1 MTTLRLNKHVVTNL
15 KRRHMQTINPIIPAS
30 YDYLFDIVAEKLFA
44 EYLVRY
50 ILFDEKP
57 IATPALWQDAV
68 IYIRFRQ
75 RDVWSLS
82 EEQIKNAKYAI
93 LIYKVIYTIEH
104 LKKPEILKILNHFF
118 AQTLKKHENIFS
130 LFEQKFHASLDS
142 LLFTQEKLTVT
153 KEMANDLD
161 QLFAYPCWLEFTDE
175 ANQLIFDKILQN
187 KLSDEQ
193 IDYFLGAS
201 DDIAHY
207 DQWFKVAKHILK
219 TTHDSHVFWTA
230 GDILSIIWKAVP
242 SDKKSQKWFRDEI
255 FDIFWPR
262 INSIW
267 PLLNEDKID
276 FNRDEDSRILKD
288 SIGWLQ
294 VLDDLNERL
303 PELGGDYI
311 TFEHNTDPN
320 DFVQHERFLIKK
332 LKSNEKN
339 IDELLN
345 LFFVLVDYVYDDAS
359 ATKLQTIAEEKLI
372 PFVNSSPDAPTD
384 ATKMIR
390 RAVKHAKKYISDLT
404 RERDNLTKNLIM
416 FQ

>member
-1 MTTLRLNKHVVTNL
+1 
-15 KRRHMQTINPIIPAS
+15 MQTINPIIPAS

-44 EYLVRY
+44 EYLARY

-104 LKKPEILKILNHFF
+104 LKKPEILKILNQFF
-118 AQTLKKHENIFS
+118 TQTPKKHEGIFE

-153 KEMANDLD
+153 KEMANNLD
-161 QLFAYPCWLEFTDE
+161 QLFSYPCWLEFTDE

-230 GDILSIIWKAVP
+230 GDILSIVWKAVP
-242 SDKKSQKWFRDEI
+242 QDEKSQKWFRDEV
-255 FDIFWPR
+255 FGIFWPR
-262 INSIW
+262 VNNIW

-276 FNRDEDSRILKD
+276 FDHDEDSRILKD

-303 PELGGDYI
+303 PELGGNY
-311 TFEHNTDPN
+311 TTYEHD
-320 DFVQHERFLIKK
+320 V
-332 LKSNEKN
+332 NEAGFAFHRR
-339 IDELLN
+339 ELLN
-345 LFFVLVDYVYDDAS
+345 RFEAGKISLDEAMKAFFILTGFAYDNKTIS
-359 ATKLQTIAEEKLI
+359 QLQKLADDWLI
-372 PFVNSSPDAPTD
+372 PLAEQSEDDSEDAI
-384 ATKMIR
+384 KMIG
-390 RAVKHAKKYISDLT
+390 RAIKHAKTYVANLA
-404 RERDNLTKNLIM
+404 RERENIAKNLIDNE
-416 FQ
+416 

>member
-1 MTTLRLNKHVVTNL
+1 
-15 KRRHMQTINPIIPAS
+15 MQTISPIIPAS

-44 EYLVRY
+44 EYLARF

-93 LIYKVIYTIEH
+93 LTYKVIYTIEH
-104 LKKPEILKILNHFF
+104 LKKPEILIILNQFF
-118 AQTLKKHENIFS
+118 TQTPEKHEGIFE

-153 KEMANDLD
+153 KEMANNLD
-161 QLFAYPCWLEFTDE
+161 QLFAYPCWLDFTNE

-242 SDKKSQKWFRDEI
+242 SDEKSQKWFRDEI

-262 INSIW
+262 VDSVW

-276 FNRDEDSRILKD
+276 FEHDEDSQILKD

-303 PELGGDYI
+303 PELGGNYI
-311 TFEHNTDPN
+311 TFEHNTDPDKFAHHESLLLKKFSSN
-320 DFVQHERFLIKK
+320 D
-332 LKSNEKN
+332 KN
-339 IDELLN
+339 VDELLN
-345 LFFVLVDYVYDDAS
+345 LFFILTDYTYDNAS
-359 ATKLQTIAEEKLI
+359 ASKLQTIAEDKLI
-372 PFVNSSPDAPTD
+372 PLIESSQDAP
-384 ATKMIR
+384 AKAIKMIR
-390 RAVKHAKKYISDLT
+390 HAVQHAKTYISNLA
-404 RERDNLTKNLIM
+404 RERKNLAQNLIKS
-416 FQ
+416 Q

>member
-1 MTTLRLNKHVVTNL
+1 
-15 KRRHMQTINPIIPAS
+15 MQKINPIIPAS

-75 RDVWSLS
+75 RDVWSLN

-93 LIYKVIYTIEH
+93 LTYKVIYTIEH
-104 LKKPEILKILNHFF
+104 LKKPEILKTLNQFF
-118 AQTLKKHENIFS
+118 AQTTEKHEGIFE
-130 LFEQKFHASLDS
+130 LFEQKFHAPLDS

-153 KEMANDLD
+153 RDMADNLD
-161 QLFAYPCWLEFTDE
+161 QLFAYPCWLDFTDE
-175 ANQLIFDKILQN
+175 ANQLIFDKILQD

-201 DDIAHY
+201 DDITHY
-207 DQWFKVAKHILK
+207 DQWFKVAKHVLK

-242 SDKKSQKWFRDEI
+242 SDEKSQKWFRDEV

-262 INSIW
+262 VGSVW

-276 FNRDEDSRILKD
+276 FERDEDSRILRD

-294 VLDDLNERL
+294 VLEDINERL
-303 PELGGDYI
+303 PELGDGYVI
-311 TFEHNTDPN
+311 FEHDTDP
-320 DFVQHERFLIKK
+320 DEFARHESTLLKK
-332 LKSNEKN
+332 LGSNDKN

-345 LFFVLVDYVYDDAS
+345 LFFILTDYAYDDAS
-359 ATKLQTIAEEKLI
+359 VSKLQAIAEDKLI
-372 PFVNSSPDAPTD
+372 PLVESTPNAPTN
-384 ATKMIR
+384 AIKLAR
-390 RAVKHAKKYISDLT
+390 RAVKHAKTYVANLA
-404 RERDNLTKNLIM
+404 RERKNLIHNLINNHS
-416 FQ
+416 

>member
-1 MTTLRLNKHVVTNL
+1 
-15 KRRHMQTINPIIPAS
+15 MQTINPIIPAS

-104 LKKPEILKILNHFF
+104 LKKPEILKILNQFF
-118 AQTLKKHENIFS
+118 AQSAEKHEGIFE
-130 LFEQKFHASLDS
+130 LFEQKFHTSLDS

-153 KEMANDLD
+153 KEMANNLD

-219 TTHDSHVFWTA
+219 TTHNSHVFWTA
-230 GDILSIIWKAVP
+230 GDVLSIIWKAVP
-242 SDKKSQKWFRDEI
+242 SDENSQKWFRDEV
-255 FDIFWPR
+255 FDIFWPH

-276 FNRDEDSRILKD
+276 FDRDEDSRILKD

-294 VLDDLNERL
+294 VLDDLNKRL
-303 PELGGDYI
+303 PELGGDYT
-311 TFEHNTDPN
+311 TFEHNTDP
-320 DFVQHERFLIKK
+320 DEFAHHESILLEK
-332 LKSNEKN
+332 LKSTDKN

-345 LFFVLVDYVYDDAS
+345 LFFILTGYVYDDTSAS
-359 ATKLQTIAEEKLI
+359 KLQAIAEDKLI
-372 PFVNSSPDAPTD
+372 PLVESSSDVPTN
-384 ATKMIR
+384 AVKLVR
-390 RAVKHAKKYISDLT
+390 RAVKHAKTYVTNLT
-404 RERDNLTKNLIM
+404 RERENLANLINK
-416 FQ
+416 

>member
-1 MTTLRLNKHVVTNL
+1 
-15 KRRHMQTINPIIPAS
+15 MQTINPIIPAS

-44 EYLVRY
+44 EYLTRY

-104 LKKPEILKILNHFF
+104 LKKPEILKILNRFF
-118 AQTLKKHENIFS
+118 AQTPKKHENIFS

-153 KEMANDLD
+153 KQMANNLD

-230 GDILSIIWKAVP
+230 GDVLSIIWKAVP

-262 INSIW
+262 VGSVW

-276 FNRDEDSRILKD
+276 FERDEDSRILRD

-294 VLDDLNERL
+294 VLDDLNKRL
-303 PELGGDYI
+303 PELGGNY
-311 TFEHNTDPN
+311 TTYEHD
-320 DFVQHERFLIKK
+320 V
-332 LKSNEKN
+332 NEAGFAFHRR
-339 IDELLN
+339 ELLN
-345 LFFVLVDYVYDDAS
+345 KFEAGKISLDEAMKTFFMLADFVYDDKTTS
-359 ATKLQTIAEEKLI
+359 QLQELADDWLI
-372 PFVNSSPDAPTD
+372 PLAEQSEDDFEDAI
-384 ATKMIR
+384 KMIR
-390 RAVKHAKKYISDLT
+390 RAIKHAKTYVTNLAHE
-404 RERDNLTKNLIM
+404 RENLAKNLINYNS
-416 FQ
+416 

>member
-1 MTTLRLNKHVVTNL
+1 
-15 KRRHMQTINPIIPAS
+15 MQTINPIIPAS
-30 YDYLFDIVAEKLFA
+30 YDYLYDTVAEKLFA

-57 IATPALWQDAV
+57 IATPALWQDTV
-68 IYIRFRQ
+68 IYIRFKQ

-82 EEQIKNAKYAI
+82 EEQINNAKYAI

-118 AQTLKKHENIFS
+118 VQTSKKHEGIFS

-153 KEMANDLD
+153 KEMANNLD
-161 QLFAYPCWLEFTDE
+161 QLFLYPCWLEFTDE

-187 KLSDEQ
+187 ELSDEQ

-201 DDIAHY
+201 DDIVHY

-230 GDILSIIWKAVP
+230 GDVLSIIWKAVP
-242 SDKKSQKWFRDEI
+242 SDKNSQKWFRDEV

-262 INSIW
+262 VNNIW

-276 FNRDEDSRILKD
+276 FEHDEDSRILRD

-303 PELGGDYI
+303 PELGDDYK
-311 TFEHNTDPN
+311 TYEHD
-320 DFVQHERFLIKK
+320 V
-332 LKSNEKN
+332 NEAGFAFHRR
-339 IDELLN
+339 ELLN
-345 LFFVLVDYVYDDAS
+345 KFEAGKISLDEAMKTFFVLTDFVYDDKTTS
-359 ATKLQTIAEEKLI
+359 QLQELADDWLI
-372 PFVNSSPDAPTD
+372 PLSEQSENDFEDAI
-384 ATKMIR
+384 KMIR
-390 RAVKHAKKYISDLT
+390 RAIKHAKTYVANLA
-404 RERDNLTKNLIM
+404 RERENITKNIINK
-416 FQ
+416 

>member
-1 MTTLRLNKHVVTNL
+1 
-15 KRRHMQTINPIIPAS
+15 MQTINPIIPAS

-44 EYLVRY
+44 EYLARY
-50 ILFDEKP
+50 ILFDEEP

-104 LKKPEILKILNHFF
+104 LKKPEILKTLNQFF
-118 AQTLKKHENIFS
+118 AQTSEKHEGIFE

-153 KEMANDLD
+153 KEMANNLD
-161 QLFAYPCWLEFTDE
+161 QLFSYPCWLELTDE
-175 ANQLIFDKILQN
+175 ANQLIFDKILRG

-201 DDIAHY
+201 DNIVHY

-219 TTHDSHVFWTA
+219 TTHNSHVFWTA
-230 GDILSIIWKAVP
+230 GDVLSIIWKAVP
-242 SDKKSQKWFRDEI
+242 QDEKSQKWFRDEI

-262 INSIW
+262 VNSIW

-276 FNRDEDSRILKD
+276 FDRYEDSRILKD

-294 VLDDLNERL
+294 VLNDLNGRL
-303 PELGGDYI
+303 PELGDDYK
-311 TFEHNTDPN
+311 TYEHD
-320 DFVQHERFLIKK
+320 V
-332 LKSNEKN
+332 NEAGFAFHRR
-339 IDELLN
+339 ELLN
-345 LFFVLVDYVYDDAS
+345 RFEAGKISLDEAMKAFLVLTGFAYDNKTIS
-359 ATKLQTIAEEKLI
+359 QLQKLADDWLI
-372 PFVNSSPDAPTD
+372 PLAQQSEDDSKDAIR
-384 ATKMIR
+384 MIG
-390 RAVKHAKKYISDLT
+390 RAIKHAKTYVTNLA
-404 RERDNLTKNLIM
+404 RERENLANLINK
-416 FQ
+416 

>member
-1 MTTLRLNKHVVTNL
+1 
-15 KRRHMQTINPIIPAS
+15 MQTINPIIPAS

-75 RDVWSLS
+75 RDVWSLN

-93 LIYKVIYTIEH
+93 LIYEVIYTTEH
-104 LKKPEILKILNHFF
+104 LKKPDILKILNQFF
-118 AQTLKKHENIFS
+118 AQTPEKHKGIFE

-142 LLFTQEKLTVT
+142 FIFTQEKLIVT
-153 KEMANDLD
+153 KEMADNLS
-161 QLFAYPCWLEFTDE
+161 QLFAYPCWLDFTDE
-175 ANQLIFDKILQN
+175 ANQLIFDKILQD

-219 TTHDSHVFWTA
+219 TTHGSHVFWTA
-230 GDILSIIWKAVP
+230 GDILSIIWKAAP
-242 SDKKSQKWFRDEI
+242 QDAKSQKWFRDEV

-262 INSIW
+262 VNSIW

-276 FNRDEDSRILKD
+276 FDYDEDSRILKD

-303 PELGGDYI
+303 PELSTDYA
-311 TFEHNTDPN
+311 TFKHDTDPDEFAHHESILLEKLDSN
-320 DFVQHERFLIKK
+320 D
-332 LKSNEKN
+332 KN
-339 IDELLN
+339 LEELLN
-345 LFFVLVDYVYDDAS
+345 LFFILTNYVYDDDSAS
-359 ATKLQTIAEEKLI
+359 KLQTIAEEKLI
-372 PFVNSSPDAPTD
+372 PFAESSPDAP
-384 ATKMIR
+384 ANAVKLVR
-390 RAVKHAKKYISDLT
+390 RAIKHAKTYVANLA
-404 RERDNLTKNLIM
+404 RERENIVKNLINRNS
-416 FQ
+416 

>member
-1 MTTLRLNKHVVTNL
+1 
-15 KRRHMQTINPIIPAS
+15 MQTINPIIPAS
-30 YDYLFDIVAEKLFA
+30 YDYLYDAVAEKLFA

-68 IYIRFRQ
+68 IYIRFKQ

-82 EEQIKNAKYAI
+82 EEQINNAKYAI
-93 LIYKVIYTIEH
+93 LIYKDIYTIEH
-104 LKKPEILKILNHFF
+104 LKKPEILKILNQFF
-118 AQTLKKHENIFS
+118 AQTPKKHESIFS

-153 KEMANDLD
+153 KEMANNLD
-161 QLFAYPCWLEFTDE
+161 QLFTYPCWLDFTDE

-187 KLSDEQ
+187 ELSDEQ

-230 GDILSIIWKAVP
+230 GDILSIVWKAVP

-255 FDIFWPR
+255 FDIFWSR
-262 INSIW
+262 VGSVW

-276 FNRDEDSRILKD
+276 FEHDEDSRILRD

-294 VLDDLNERL
+294 VLNDLNERL
-303 PELGGDYI
+303 PELGDDYK
-311 TFEHNTDPN
+311 TYEHD
-320 DFVQHERFLIKK
+320 V
-332 LKSNEKN
+332 NEAGFAFHRR
-339 IDELLN
+339 ELLN
-345 LFFVLVDYVYDDAS
+345 KFEAGKISLDEAMKTFFVLTDFVYDDKTTS
-359 ATKLQTIAEEKLI
+359 QLQELADDWLI
-372 PFVNSSPDAPTD
+372 PLALQSEDDSEDAIR
-384 ATKMIR
+384 MIG
-390 RAVKHAKKYISDLT
+390 RAIKHAKTYVANLA
-404 RERDNLTKNLIM
+404 RERENIAKNLINK
-416 FQ
+416 